1 MAPIALSRIAHSFE
15 STETSMWNWLTVAL
29 VLAQAGGEA
38 APAAAPKAGD
48 PAQQPPGTGS
58 MIGFFMP
65 ILLAFVVMMWLNSR
79 QSRKDQDRKRSL
91 IENLKKNDQV
101 VTIGGIIGTFVSRSE
116 DGLEVTLRM
125 VDDSRIKFRADAI
138 RDVLTTSEPTPEKS

>member
-1 MAPIALSRIAHSFE
+1 
-15 STETSMWNWLTVAL
+15 MWNWLTVAL

-38 APAAAPKAGD
+38 APAAAPAAGD
-48 PAQQPPGTGS
+48 AAQQPAAPGAGG
-58 MIGFFMP
+58 MIGFIAP
-65 ILLAFVVMMWLNSR
+65 ILLAFMVMMWMNSR
-79 QSRKDQDRKRSL
+79 QTRKDQDRKRSL
-91 IENLKKNDQV
+91 IQNLKKNDQV

-138 RDVLTTSEPTPEKS
+138 RDVLTTTEAAPDKS

>member
-1 MAPIALSRIAHSFE
+1 
-15 STETSMWNWLTVAL
+15 MWNWLTVAL

-48 PAQQPPGTGS
+48 GAQQPGGGS
-58 MIGFFMP
+58 MIGFFAP
-65 ILLAFVVMMWLNSR
+65 ILLAFMVMMWLNSR
-79 QSRKDQDRKRSL
+79 QSKKDQDRKRGL
-91 IENLKKNDQV
+91 IDNLKKNDQV

-138 RDVLTTSEPTPEKS
+138 RDVTTTSEPVPDKS

>member
-1 MAPIALSRIAHSFE
+1 
-15 STETSMWNWLTVAL
+15 MWNWLTVAL

-38 APAAAPKAGD
+38 APAAAPAAGEGA
-48 PAQQPPGTGS
+48 AQQPPGTGS
-58 MIGFFMP
+58 MIGFFAP
-65 ILLAFVVMMWLNSR
+65 ILLAFMVMMWMNSR
-79 QSRKDQDRKRSL
+79 QSRKDQDRKRNL
-91 IENLKKNDQV
+91 IQSLKKNDQV

-138 RDVLTTSEPTPEKS
+138 RDVLSTSEAAHEKS

>member
-1 MAPIALSRIAHSFE
+1 
-15 STETSMWNWLTVAL
+15 MWNWLTVAL

-38 APAAAPKAGD
+38 APAAAPAAGD
-48 PAQQPPGTGS
+48 AAAQQPPGTGS
-58 MIGFFMP
+58 MIGFFAP
-65 ILLAFVVMMWLNSR
+65 ILLAFGVMMWMNSR
-79 QSRKDQDRKRSL
+79 QARKDQDRKRNL
-91 IENLKKNDQV
+91 IQSMKKNDQV

-138 RDVLTTSEPTPEKS
+138 RDVLTTSEAAPEKS

>member
-1 MAPIALSRIAHSFE
+1 
-15 STETSMWNWLTVAL
+15 MWNWMTVAL

-38 APAAAPKAGD
+38 APAAAPKAGEGG
-48 PAQQPPGTGS
+48 QQPGGS
-58 MIGFFMP
+58 MIGFLAP
-65 ILLAFVVMMWLNSR
+65 ILLAFMVMMWLNSR
-79 QSRKDQDRKRSL
+79 QARKDQDRKRSL
-91 IENLKKNDQV
+91 IDNLKKNDQV

-138 RDVLTTSEPTPEKS
+138 RDVLSAPEPTPEKS

>member
-1 MAPIALSRIAHSFE
+1 
-15 STETSMWNWLTVAL
+15 MWNWLTVAL
-29 VLAQAGGEA
+29 VVAQAGGEA
-38 APAAAPKAGD
+38 APGVAPKAGD
-48 PAQQPPGTGS
+48 AAQQPGAGS
-58 MIGFFMP
+58 MIGFFAP
-65 ILLAFVVMMWLNSR
+65 ILLAFMVMMWLNSR

-91 IENLKKNDQV
+91 IQGLKKNDQV

-138 RDVLTTSEPTPEKS
+138 RDVLTTSDTPPEKS

>member
-1 MAPIALSRIAHSFE
+1 
-15 STETSMWNWLTVAL
+15 MWNWLTVAL

-48 PAQQPPGTGS
+48 PQQPAGQGS
-58 MIGFFMP
+58 MIGFFAP
-65 ILLAFVVMMWLNSR
+65 ILLAFMVMMWLNSR
-79 QSRKDQDRKRSL
+79 QGKKDQNRKRSL
-91 IENLKKNDQV
+91 IDNLKKNDQV

-138 RDVLTTSEPTPEKS
+138 RDVLTTPEPTPEKT